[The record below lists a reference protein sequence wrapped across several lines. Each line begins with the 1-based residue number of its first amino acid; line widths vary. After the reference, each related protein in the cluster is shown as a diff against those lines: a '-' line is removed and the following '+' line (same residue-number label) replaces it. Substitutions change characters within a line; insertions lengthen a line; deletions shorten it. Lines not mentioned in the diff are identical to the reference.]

1 MLRNDSLNVVILAG
15 GLGSRLREETEFRPK
30 TLLPIS
36 NVPILSHIIEIYAQQ
51 GCKNFI
57 VCVGY
62 LGDSIHDY
70 FTDRGAKLMETQSVD
85 NNLSVLYRF
94 DTPIFSNQVEV
105 RVVNTGE
112 NTLAGGRLFKVR
124 QYLTGST
131 FACTYGDGVGNVDI
145 EKLLISH
152 FGSTRLGTVTA
163 VKPPSRFG
171 VLELDKENLVRGF
184 MEKPETFWVSGG
196 FFVFQKE
203 IIELMDDNIN
213 LESTLLR
220 DLASSG
226 NLNAYQHLGFWHPM
240 DTQRD
245 YEALNEI
252 ASFDKIP
259 PWFSG
264 FSRNAPHG

>member
-1 MLRNDSLNVVILAG
+1 MWRADSLNVVILAG

-30 TLLPIS
+30 TLLPIR

-51 GCKNFI
+51 GCRNFI

-62 LGDSIHDY
+62 LGQSIHDY
-70 FTDRGAKLMETQSVD
+70 FTDNGVKLMETQSTD
-85 NNLSVLYRF
+85 SNLSVLYNF
-94 DTPIFSNQVEV
+94 ETPLYSNTVEV

-112 NTLAGGRLFKVR
+112 DTLAGGRLFKIR
-124 QYLTGST
+124 EYLTGGT
-131 FACTYGDGVGNVDI
+131 FACTYGDGVGNVNI
-145 EKLLISH
+145 EKLLFSH
-152 FGSTRLGTVTA
+152 HKSTRLGTVTA

-196 FFVFQKE
+196 FFIFQKE
-203 IIELMDDNIN
+203 IIELMNDHIN
-213 LESTLLR
+213 LESALLR

-226 NLNAYQHLGFWHPM
+226 NLNAYKHLEFWHPM

-252 ASFDKIP
+252 ASLNKLP

-264 FSRNAPHG
+264 ISRNASNE

>member
-1 MLRNDSLNVVILAG
+1 MLRTDSLNVVILAG

-30 TLLPIS
+30 TLLPIIEI
-36 NVPILSHIIEIYAQQ
+36 PIISHIIEIYAQQ

-57 VCVGY
+57 VCAGY
-62 LGDSIHDY
+62 LGDSIHEY
-70 FTDRGAKLMETQSVD
+70 FTNSGVKLNATRSID

-94 DTPIFSNQVEV
+94 VTPFFTNEVEV
-105 RVVNTGE
+105 RVVDTGE
-112 NTLAGGRLFKVR
+112 DTLAGGRLFKVR

-131 FACTYGDGVGNVDI
+131 FACTYGDGVGNVI
-145 EKLLISH
+145 ISKLLSSH
-152 FGSTRLGTVTA
+152 FKSTCLGTVTA

-171 VLELDKENLVRGF
+171 VLELDDDNLVRGF

-203 IIELMDDNIN
+203 VFELMNDGIN

-220 DLASSG
+220 ALALTG
-226 NLNAYQHLGFWHPM
+226 NLNAYQHRGFWHPM

-252 ASFDKIP
+252 ASIDQTP
-259 PWFSG
+259 PWFVNILLG
-264 FSRNAPHG
+264 TIDG